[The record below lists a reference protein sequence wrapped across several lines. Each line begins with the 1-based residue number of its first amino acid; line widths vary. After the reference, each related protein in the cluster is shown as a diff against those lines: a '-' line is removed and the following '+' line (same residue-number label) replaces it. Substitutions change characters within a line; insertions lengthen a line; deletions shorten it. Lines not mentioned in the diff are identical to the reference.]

1 MADALSRTPSLVM
14 LHFPGFMALCCTIK
28 LLLQAPGVA
37 GSQWGLLGG
46 QVCSAE
52 RVSIIQMVEL
62 DYLRVVLLVLG
73 RISCKYLVKNEG
85 YNYYI
90 LCSCGWSAFLV
101 GIPFLRGRV

>member
-46 QVCSAE
+46 QVCSSE
-52 RVSIIQMVEL
+52 RVSIMQMVEL
-62 DYLRVVLLVLG
+62 DYF
-73 RISCKYLVKNEG
+73 EG
-85 YNYYI
+85 
-90 LCSCGWSAFLV
+90 
-101 GIPFLRGRV
+101 GIVCPW